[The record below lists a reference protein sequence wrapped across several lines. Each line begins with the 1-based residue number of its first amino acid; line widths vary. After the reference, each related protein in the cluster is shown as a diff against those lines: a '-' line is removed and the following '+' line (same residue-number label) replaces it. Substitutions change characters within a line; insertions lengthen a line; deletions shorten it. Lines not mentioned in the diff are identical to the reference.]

1 MELRLQFALRSE
13 LSTRTTPIPNVSY
26 LDGGLLLL
34 IRLLHQYMSL
44 TTRSPIS
51 VTYSTWKALLL
62 RETVNR
68 IAAGRAAWAWIL
80 LEPLTNV
87 LFMLFM
93 FTAVRVRTIGGID
106 AVIWLMIGMVSFF
119 LFRRTGTQCMNA
131 IGANRAL
138 FTYRQVKPVDT
149 VLVRAATEG
158 FLMILVT
165 VILFAG
171 LALFGH
177 NVMPADPLG
186 LMAAMFGLWM
196 AGLGFGLVTSVVI
209 ELIPEMA
216 KVLGIV
222 MMPLYFMSGVMM
234 QVGAVPEPYR
244 GWLLFNPV
252 AHGLEASRLAFTPY
266 YHAIPELS
274 VAYLYFCALAMV
286 FFGLA
291 LHARF
296 ADRLVM
302 Q

>member
-1 MELRLQFALRSE
+1 M
-13 LSTRTTPIPNVSY
+13 N
-26 LDGGLLLL
+26 
-34 IRLLHQYMSL
+34 L
-44 TTRSPIS
+44 TARSPIS

-68 IAAGRAAWAWIL
+68 LAAGRAAWLWIL
-80 LEPLTNV
+80 VEPLANV

-93 FTAVRVRTIGGID
+93 FTAVRVRMIGGID

-119 LFRRTGTQCMNA
+119 LFRRTATQCMNA
-131 IGANRAL
+131 VSANRAL

-149 VLVRAATEG
+149 VLVRAVTEG
-158 FLMILVT
+158 FLMVLVT
-165 VILFAG
+165 MILFAG
-171 LALFGH
+171 MSLFGH
-177 NVMPADPLG
+177 DILPADPLG
-186 LMAAMFGLWM
+186 LLVAMLGLWL
-196 AGLGFGLVTSVVI
+196 AGLGFGLITSVVI
-209 ELIPEMA
+209 ELVPEA
-216 KVLGIV
+216 NKVLGIV

-252 AHGLEASRLAFTPY
+252 AHGLEATRLAFAPY

-274 VAYLYFCALAMV
+274 VAYLYFSALVMV

-291 LHARF
+291 LHVRF
-296 ADRLVM
+296 ANRLVM

>member
-1 MELRLQFALRSE
+1 MNFS
-13 LSTRTTPIPNVSY
+13 S
-26 LDGGLLLL
+26 
-34 IRLLHQYMSL
+34 
-44 TTRSPIS
+44 RSPFA
-51 VTYSTWKALLL
+51 VTCSTWLALLL

-68 IAAGRAAWAWIL
+68 IATGRAAWVWIL
-80 LEPLTNV
+80 AEPLTHV
-87 LFMLFM
+87 AFMMFM
-93 FTAVRVRTIGGID
+93 FTAVRVHTIGGID

-119 LFRRTGTQCMNA
+119 LFRRTATQCMNA
-131 IGANRAL
+131 VSANKAL

-149 VLVRAATEG
+149 VLVRGMTEG

-165 VILFAG
+165 IILFAG

-177 NVMPADPLG
+177 DIVPADPLA
-186 LMAAMFGLWM
+186 LLVAMLGLWLT
-196 AGLGFGLVTSVVI
+196 GLGFGLMASVAI
-209 ELIPEMA
+209 ELIPEIS

-252 AHGLEASRLAFTPY
+252 AHGLEACRLAFAPY

-274 VAYLYFCALAMV
+274 VGYLYFCALVML

-291 LHARF
+291 LHVRF
-296 ADRLVM
+296 ANRLVM